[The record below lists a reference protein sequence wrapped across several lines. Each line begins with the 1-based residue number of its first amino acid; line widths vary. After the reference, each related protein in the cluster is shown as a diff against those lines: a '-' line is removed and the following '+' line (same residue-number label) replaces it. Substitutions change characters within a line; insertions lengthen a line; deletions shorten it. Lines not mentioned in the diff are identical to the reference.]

1 MRIVALALAA
11 TLLLSAL
18 HGGEAR
24 HKIKIKKLAKLAI
37 VGKAFSPKLIPVP
50 LPLFHHKY
58 HKVPVA
64 HPVPV
69 HFHHDTHYVQEAWPA
84 YGGGDGGGHG
94 WW

>member
-1 MRIVALALAA
+1 MRIVAIVLVAA
-11 TLLLSAL
+11 LLLACL
-18 HGGEAR
+18 DQGDAFHKLK
-24 HKIKIKKLAKLAI
+24 HKIKLKKLAKLAVI
-37 VGKAFSPKLIPVP
+37 GKAFSPKLVPVP

-69 HFHHDTHYVQEAWPA
+69 HFHHDTHYVQEAWPSH
-84 YGGGDGGGHG
+84 GDG